1 MPKQIT
7 HLSLFPNDKCIVCN
21 IKVDNNVLH
30 CKKCLSKWIE
40 SKETKNK

>member
-1 MPKQIT
+1 MIKQIT
-7 HLSLFPNDKCIVCN
+7 HLSLFPNKKCIVCD

-40 SKETKNK
+40 SKNDNKK